1 MEFNANQIVHNFR
14 NRIAIFFSLF
24 FLFFRENATKLL
36 NSLETFTREAKD
48 EYPENWNG
56 KNMRKY
62 GFKLCQGLKAFA
74 ESDYEE
80 AFKLL
85 KPIRHSIYTRTFS
98 SLVWNMSKKNS
109 LVPSKKAVTREN

>member
-1 MEFNANQIVHNFR
+1 MNL
-14 NRIAIFFSLF
+14 FSLF
-24 FLFFRENATKLL
+24 FRESATKLL
-36 NSLETFTREAKD
+36 NSLETFTREAEN
-48 EYPENWNG
+48 EYPDNWNG

-85 KPIRHSIYTRTFS
+85 KPIRHSIYIRTVI
-98 SLVWNMSKKNS
+98 SLVRNMCKIIS
-109 LVPSKKAVTREN
+109 LVPSKKPVTREI

>member
-1 MEFNANQIVHNFR
+1 MNL
-14 NRIAIFFSLF
+14 FSLF
-24 FLFFRENATKLL
+24 FRESATKLL
-36 NSLETFTREAKD
+36 DSLETFTREAED
-48 EYPENWNG
+48 EHPHNWNG

-85 KPIRHSIYTRTFS
+85 KPIRHSVYIRTVS
-98 SLVWNMSKKNS
+98 SLILFKFGTFDSFLAGLGSIYDVCCSAKTSNKP
-109 LVPSKKAVTREN
+109 V